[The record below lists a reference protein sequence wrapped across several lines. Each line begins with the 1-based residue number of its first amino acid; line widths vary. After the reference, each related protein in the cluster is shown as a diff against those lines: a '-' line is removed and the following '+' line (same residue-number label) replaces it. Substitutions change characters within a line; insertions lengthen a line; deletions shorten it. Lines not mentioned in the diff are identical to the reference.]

1 MIYCCNG
8 CVPPKKHGGCHAT
21 CPDYFIDSAFHAVE
35 KAATDQERHITN
47 TIYFNRGEK
56 VSKAMKNRRNKKI

>member
-8 CVPPKKHGGCHAT
+8 CIPPKKHGGCHAT
-21 CPDYFIDSAFHAVE
+21 CPDYFIDYVFHAVE
-35 KAATDQERHITN
+35 KAEADQDRHITN
-47 TIYFNRGEK
+47 AIYFNRGEK